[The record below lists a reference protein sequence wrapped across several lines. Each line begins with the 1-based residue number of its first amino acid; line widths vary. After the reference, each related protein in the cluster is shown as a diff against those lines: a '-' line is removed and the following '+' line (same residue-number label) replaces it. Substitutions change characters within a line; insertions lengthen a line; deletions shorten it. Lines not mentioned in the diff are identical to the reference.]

1 MSNTYHKR
9 GKLVD
14 GFRVGD
20 HPAYHPWAAMKS
32 RCRNEKTKEYINYGG
47 RGIDYC
53 DEWGHFENFARD
65 MGMRPDGTT
74 LERIDNNVGY
84 CKENCIW
91 ADRHTQAMNRRKF
104 KNNTSG
110 FRGVICKNGRYK
122 ARVDFKKTRYMIS
135 GTFATP
141 EEAYA
146 AKLNLLE
153 NLKKGNDVS
162 KLTERIAH
170 YDSTTGVRGISAHV
184 DGGFLVRVTTD
195 KGVRKYL
202 GYYKNF
208 EDALKAKNEYTNS
221 IE

>member
-1 MSNTYHKR
+1 MVKTYHER

-14 GFRVGD
+14 GVRVGN
-20 HPAYHPWAAMKS
+20 HPSYRSWAAMKS
-32 RCRNEKTKEYINYGG
+32 RCRNENHQSYMNYGA

-53 DEWGHFENFARD
+53 DEWEHFENFVRD
-65 MGMRPDGTT
+65 MGARPIGAT
-74 LERIDNNVGY
+74 LERVDNEVGY

-91 ADRHTQAMNRRKF
+91 ADRYTQAMNRRKF

-122 ARVDFKKTRYMIS
+122 ARVDFKKTRYMVS
-135 GTFATP
+135 GTFPTP
-141 EEAYA
+141 EEAHA

-153 NLKKGNDVS
+153 NLKKENDVS
-162 KLTERIAH
+162 KLTERVAR
-170 YDSTTGVRGISAHV
+170 YDSTTGIRGITPHA

-202 GYYKNF
+202 GYYKNLD
-208 EDALKAKNEYTNS
+208 DALKAKNEYTNS
-221 IE
+221 IK